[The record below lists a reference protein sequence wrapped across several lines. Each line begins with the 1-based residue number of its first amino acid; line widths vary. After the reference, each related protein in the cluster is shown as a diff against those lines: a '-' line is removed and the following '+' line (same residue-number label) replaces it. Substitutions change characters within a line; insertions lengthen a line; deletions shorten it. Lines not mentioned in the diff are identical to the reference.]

1 MSQLVVGILFG
12 GALISSLGAISSY
25 SVEKKQPTMKS
36 VMRDFIIGSVL
47 FLLIMQ
53 LLPESSASLLSYF
66 TSLSFLSAMPSMS
79 TGDVEDLDI
88 QVGLPQF

>member
-25 SVEKKQPTMKS
+25 SVEKKPPTMKS

-53 LLPESSASLLSYF
+53 LLPDSSASLLSYISSF
-66 TSLSFLSAMPSMS
+66 SFLSAMPSMS
-79 TGDVEDLDI
+79 SSGGEDLDI

>member
-12 GALISSLGAISSY
+12 GALISSLGAISNY
-25 SVEKKQPTMKS
+25 SLEKKQPTMKS
-36 VMRDFIIGSVL
+36 VARDFIIGSVL

-53 LLPESSASLLSYF
+53 LLPESSASLLSYITSFSF
-66 TSLSFLSAMPSMS
+66 TSAIPSMGS
-79 TGDVEDLDI
+79 AVEDLDI

>member
-12 GALISSLGAISSY
+12 GALISSLGAISNY
-25 SVEKKQPTMKS
+25 SLEKKQPTMKS
-36 VMRDFIIGSVL
+36 VMRDFIIGSIL

-53 LLPESSASLLSYF
+53 LLPESSDSLLSYI
-66 TSLSFLSAMPSMS
+66 TSFSFLSAMPDMS
-79 TGDVEDLDI
+79 SSVEDLDI

>member
-53 LLPESSASLLSYF
+53 LLPESSTALLTYL
-66 TSLSFLSAMPSMS
+66 TSFIPFNFISS
-79 TGDVEDLDI
+79 TILQKEELEI
-88 QVGLPQF
+88 QVGMPQF

>member
-79 TGDVEDLDI
+79 GGAEDLDI
-88 QVGLPQF
+88 QVGLPEF

>member
-53 LLPESSASLLSYF
+53 LLPDSSASLLSYISSF
-66 TSLSFLSAMPSMS
+66 SFLSAMPSMS
-79 TGDVEDLDI
+79 SSGGEDLDI

>member
-12 GALISSLGAISSY
+12 GALISSLGAISNY
-25 SVEKKQPTMKS
+25 SLEKKQPTMKS
-36 VMRDFIIGSVL
+36 VARDFIIGSVL

-53 LLPESSASLLSYF
+53 LLPESSASLLSYI
-66 TSLSFLSAMPSMS
+66 TSLSFVSAIPSMGS
-79 TGDVEDLDI
+79 PVEDLDI